1 MVLNKDTNNKS
12 IKVGGFIMK
21 ISCIKS
27 NKDNES
33 FNFFKSI
40 GCNIVELNDLEKVDN
55 EINNLIHEK
64 YKTIILSNDV
74 AGFSE
79 DIIKKY
85 RKEDSINIIIAPR
98 KSE

>member
-1 MVLNKDTNNKS
+1 
-12 IKVGGFIMK
+12 MK

-33 FNFFKSI
+33 FSFFRSI
-40 GCNIVELNDLEKVDN
+40 GCNIIELNDLEKVDK
-55 EINNLIHEK
+55 EINNLIDEK
-64 YKTIILSNDV
+64 YRTIILSNDV

-85 RKEDSINIIIAPR
+85 SKTEDVNIIIAPR

>member
-1 MVLNKDTNNKS
+1 
-12 IKVGGFIMK
+12 MK

-27 NKDNES
+27 DKDNQS
-33 FNFFKSI
+33 FSFFKSI
-40 GCNIVELNDLEKVDN
+40 GCNIVELNDLEKVDT
-55 EINNLIHEK
+55 EINNLIKNK

-85 RKEDSINIIIAPR
+85 KNKEDINIIIAPS

>member
-1 MVLNKDTNNKS
+1 
-12 IKVGGFIMK
+12 MK

-27 NKDNES
+27 NNDKQN
-33 FNFFKSI
+33 FNFLKSI
-40 GCNIVELNDLEKVDN
+40 GCNIVELSDLETVDKT
-55 EINNLIHEK
+55 INNLIEDK

-85 RKEDSINIIIAPR
+85 KTKEEINIIIAPR
-98 KSE
+98 KKD

>member
-1 MVLNKDTNNKS
+1 
-12 IKVGGFIMK
+12 MK

-27 NKDNES
+27 DKDGQS
-33 FNFFKSI
+33 FSFLKSI
-40 GCNIVELNDLEKVDN
+40 GCNVVELSDLDSIDN
-55 EINNLIHEK
+55 EINHLIDNK

-85 RKEDSINIIIAPR
+85 RTKEDINIIIAPR
-98 KSE
+98 KND

>member
-1 MVLNKDTNNKS
+1 
-12 IKVGGFIMK
+12 MK

-27 NKDNES
+27 NKDNDS
-33 FNFFKSI
+33 FRFFKGI
-40 GCNIVELNDLEKVDN
+40 GCNIVELTDLENIDN
-55 EINNLIHEK
+55 EINNLINEK

-85 RKEDSINIIIAPR
+85 KNQDDINIIIAPR

>member
-1 MVLNKDTNNKS
+1 
-12 IKVGGFIMK
+12 MK

-27 NKDNES
+27 NKDTQN
-33 FNFFKSI
+33 FNFLKAI
-40 GCNIVELNDLEKVDN
+40 GCNIVELSDLETVDKT
-55 EINNLIHEK
+55 INNLIEDE

-85 RKEDSINIIIAPR
+85 KTKEEINIIIAPR
-98 KSE
+98 KKD

>member
-1 MVLNKDTNNKS
+1 
-12 IKVGGFIMK
+12 MK

-27 NKDNES
+27 NTDNES
-33 FNFFKSI
+33 FKFFKGI
-40 GCNIVELNDLEKVDN
+40 GCNIVELSDLEKVDN
-55 EINNLIHEK
+55 EINSLIDRK

-85 RKEDSINIIIAPR
+85 RNQEDINIIIAPR

>member
-1 MVLNKDTNNKS
+1 
-12 IKVGGFIMK
+12 MK

-33 FNFFKSI
+33 FSFFKGI
-40 GCNIVELNDLEKVDN
+40 GCNIVELSDLENVDN
-55 EINNLIHEK
+55 EISNLINEK
-64 YKTIILSNDV
+64 YRTIILSNDV

-85 RKEDSINIIIAPR
+85 KNQEDINIIIAPR

>member
-1 MVLNKDTNNKS
+1 
-12 IKVGGFIMK
+12 MK

-40 GCNIVELNDLEKVDN
+40 GCNIVELNDLEKVDK
-55 EINNLIHEK
+55 EIDNLVNEK
-64 YKTIILSNDV
+64 YRTIILSNDV

-79 DIIKKY
+79 NIIKKY
-85 RKEDSINIIIAPR
+85 SKTEDINIIIAPR
-98 KSE
+98 RNE

>member
-1 MVLNKDTNNKS
+1 
-12 IKVGGFIMK
+12 MK

-27 NKDNES
+27 DKDNES

-40 GCNIVELNDLEKVDN
+40 GCNIIELKDLDKVDN
-55 EINNLIHEK
+55 EIKNLVDEK

-85 RKEDSINIIIAPR
+85 RKTEDINIIIAPR

>member
-1 MVLNKDTNNKS
+1 
-12 IKVGGFIMK
+12 MK

-27 NKDNES
+27 DKDGQS
-33 FNFFKSI
+33 FNFLKSI
-40 GCNIVELNDLEKVDN
+40 GCNVVELSDLDSIDN
-55 EINNLIHEK
+55 EINNLIDNK

-85 RKEDSINIIIAPR
+85 RTKEDINIIIAPR
-98 KSE
+98 KND